1 MATIIPR
8 WEWRTFGID
17 FGAAEAKIRTFPCEG
32 TKTSQEK
39 YILSKV
45 SNENVKI
52 RFDLV
57 DVKQLKEIN
66 ADKLEQW
73 YPAMKS
79 GFPIERD
86 AITRLFDEFFKTP
99 APMMNRDAFTFDE
112 FLDEVIRPCQFLVIV
127 DVEKERHAYKIN
139 DTTVEI
145 AETKFNGVPMRT
157 ICVEHTDPALVMAT
171 VRELG
176 ADGFKNINYIN
187 AMKSA
192 VGISS

>member
-1 MATIIPR
+1 MIIPR
-8 WEWRTFGID
+8 WEWRTFGQD
-17 FGAAEAKIRTFPCEG
+17 FGQAEQKIRTHTCEG

-66 ADKLEQW
+66 GDKLEQW

-79 GFPIERD
+79 GFPIELD
-86 AITRLFDEFFKTP
+86 ALTRLFDEFFKTP
-99 APMMNRDAFTFDE
+99 APAFNRDAYTFDQ
-112 FLDEVIRPCQFLVIV
+112 FLCEVIEPSEALVIV

-139 DTTVEI
+139 GTTVEI
-145 AETKFNGVPMRT
+145 AETKFNGVPQRT
-157 ICVEHTDPALVMAT
+157 LCVEHTDPALVIAT

-192 VGISS
+192 VGIQS

>member
-8 WEWRTFGID
+8 WEWRTFGQA
-17 FGAAEAKIRTFPCEG
+17 FGQAEEKIRAHECEG

-66 ADKLEQW
+66 SDKLEQW

-86 AITRLFDEFFKTP
+86 ALTRLFDEFFKTP
-99 APMMNRDAFTFDE
+99 APVFTREAYTFDE
-112 FLDEVIRPCQFLVIV
+112 FLSEIIEPNETLVVV

-139 DTTVEI
+139 GATVEI
-145 AETKFNGVPMRT
+145 AETRFNGVPMRT
-157 ICVEHTDPALVMAT
+157 MCVEHTDPALVITT

-192 VGISS
+192 VGISL

>member
-1 MATIIPR
+1 MIIPR
-8 WEWRTFGID
+8 WEWRTFGQS
-17 FGAAEAKIRTFPCEG
+17 FGAAEEKIRAHTCEG
-32 TKTSQEK
+32 TKSSQEK

-79 GFPIERD
+79 GFPIER
-86 AITRLFDEFFKTP
+86 AALTRLFDEFFKIP
-99 APMMNRDAFTFDE
+99 APAFTRDAYSFDE
-112 FLDEVIRPCQFLVIV
+112 FLTEVITPCDALLVV

-157 ICVEHTDPALVMAT
+157 ICVEHTDPALVIAT

-176 ADGFKNINYIN
+176 ADGFNNVNYIN